1 MFCDCCDVKT
11 DQNRMEIQRNIF
23 RDFFFFCLHG
33 EITIF
38 FSVVSVGFNFLH
50 KYVSFIMKISQH
62 TPK

>member
-1 MFCDCCDVKT
+1 MFVIAVMLKQTKT
-11 DQNRMEIQRNIF
+11 GWRYDEIFLGI
-23 RDFFFFCLHG
+23 FFFCLHG